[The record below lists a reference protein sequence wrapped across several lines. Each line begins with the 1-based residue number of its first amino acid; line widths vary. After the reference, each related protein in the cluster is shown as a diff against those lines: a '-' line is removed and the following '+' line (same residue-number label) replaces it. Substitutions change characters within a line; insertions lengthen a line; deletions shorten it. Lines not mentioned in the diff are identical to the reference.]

1 VNHSKERRNRAHVF
15 VCVLSLLISRIM
27 ERRIGKT
34 MESIAHNLNG
44 LMVTPVK
51 TRYGI
56 IFMRSVSEDAGSVL
70 KQMGIEYSEKIL
82 NSAQTA

>member
-1 VNHSKERRNRAHVF
+1 MLRKHGNIGVQHLTLTMIIMRN
-15 VCVLSLLISRIM
+15 SS
-27 ERRIGKT
+27 
-34 MESIAHNLNG
+34 LNG